1 MGRLVIPSTFTDKLF
16 AFWNLDNPNSL
27 STIPSDYGSF
37 TLNSHVGYSSV
48 NGKINNA
55 FKFDFIEG
63 EDSQGLWTNEQ
74 IWNLLINPTSFSVSF
89 WVKKLQNIDASLLG
103 RAFGSMGFNFD
114 YIYDS
119 EYWAP
124 NVGFVFRITKGV
136 YEWNSAWTQE
146 NNISINEWYHLV
158 GTYDHQAA
166 TMKLYVNNILK
177 STVTNVSIGQNSEP
191 SWHGFAVNGT
201 VIDGGKVYGG
211 DTTFDGLGFWNKTLN
226 QNEISILYNNGNG
239 KQYTDNKIS
248 IKKQNL
254 GGGKIK
260 TYSNL
265 LSNSRFD
272 KNNDYPF
279 NGFDANYSMGGWANG
294 GSKILGDY
302 YHNSPLFYRTDYAT
316 IANKTF
322 HEINS
327 PYTTLLYGHAL
338 QPRLL
343 KMFGAGSKFSGT
355 PNNTNYLKT
364 ITSTTSYTPTDN
376 QSWTKYGVE
385 QIIAIP
391 SWARKV
397 KYGVKYLIIS
407 GDEFRFNNF
416 GGLEIYFQKGINRS
430 YVNLNM
436 VRKPV
441 SVDTTALDSLETL
454 YTLNNYV
461 NFDSAYANAMCQWLG
476 PSTSKVKVRRRP
488 SVYIDASNLD
498 TFNVLSDTIDIPT
511 FSTSGGE
518 PDFNNGFPDYIS
530 IQMFFAEWVSYLNNS
545 GIPSGAIYFYEPFL
559 YFTEF

>member
-1 MGRLVIPSTFTDKLF
+1 MGRLQVNS
-16 AFWNLDNPNSL
+16 NLSKN
-27 STIPSDYGSF
+27 
-37 TLNSHVGYSSV
+37 
-48 NGKINNA
+48 
-55 FKFDFIEG
+55 
-63 EDSQGLWTNEQ
+63 
-74 IWNLLINPTSFSVSF
+74 
-89 WVKKLQNIDASLLG
+89 
-103 RAFGSMGFNFD
+103 
-114 YIYDS
+114 
-119 EYWAP
+119 
-124 NVGFVFRITKGV
+124 
-136 YEWNSAWTQE
+136 
-146 NNISINEWYHLV
+146 
-158 GTYDHQAA
+158 
-166 TMKLYVNNILK
+166 
-177 STVTNVSIGQNSEP
+177 
-191 SWHGFAVNGT
+191 
-201 VIDGGKVYGG
+201 
-211 DTTFDGLGFWNKTLN
+211 
-226 QNEISILYNNGNG
+226 
-239 KQYTDNKIS
+239 NKIS

-279 NGFDANYSMGGWANG
+279 NGFDANYNINGSFGG
-294 GSKILGDY
+294 GSQILGNY
-302 YHNSPLFYRTDYAT
+302 YHNSPLFYRTDYFT

-327 PYTTLLYGHAL
+327 PYTTLLYGHTL

-355 PNNTNYLKT
+355 RNNTNYLKT

-376 QSWTKYGVE
+376 ESWTKYGVE

-476 PSTSKVKVRRRP
+476 PSTSRVKVRRKS

-498 TFNVLSDTIDIPT
+498 TFNVLSDTIDIPV
-511 FSTSGGE
+511 FSSSGE
-518 PDFNNGFPDYIS
+518 NPDYNDGFPDYIS

-545 GIPSGAIYFYEPFL
+545 GILSGAIYFYEPFL